1 MKRPSTFDEP
11 DKKVKG
17 YDLNIL
23 KWIVKFALPFKG
35 FMALALLF
43 MVLTALGELYVPY
56 LTKIAVDSYIST
68 PWRAARFGAHDSEF
82 EERIKNTYPEAL
94 IPISNNTYLTDISA
108 IAKADRIQL
117 EKLEIVSKE
126 SFLVINTQ
134 DFEPKDRDKA
144 LGIVEAHK
152 DVFTK
157 TGGLYYAP
165 LSSVKTLGHEEKK
178 ILRFRDLSDVKKTAG
193 IMVLVMLG
201 VFVSSSLFTYL
212 LQYSGQKIM
221 HNIRTNTFSHLLSL
235 PQPFYDKTP
244 VGTLTTRVTN
254 DVNAI
259 NEMYTSVIVQFVKDI
274 LVIVGVLAVMFVM
287 NRELTLLIIG
297 LTVLIG
303 FFGAIFRIRLR
314 RAYRKVRRSIAKL
327 NAFVQ
332 ESVQG
337 ILLIKLYMREKQ
349 NYERFEKVSRENF
362 NANMEQ
368 VFAFATFRPIIEFIS
383 VFAIALI
390 LWHGGLSVLRLELT
404 LGALIAYLSYIR
416 MLFAPILELA
426 ERYNISQSAM
436 AASEN
441 LYHLHMMEPEE
452 RRAAGST
459 ARFSG
464 SLEFKNVWF
473 AYNGE
478 DWVLKDVSFTLKP
491 GETLALVGL
500 TGSGKTTIVNLIL
513 KFYKPQK
520 GQILFDGIPIT
531 QYDPE
536 FLRSNI
542 STVFQDSFLFGGNS
556 RDTNSDGLRDII
568 GTENAAVLGSGN
580 GENFSSGEKQLVS
593 LGQAFGKEMKFLI
606 LDEATS
612 HIDAQIEKRI
622 QDALKRDAH
631 KRATLIIAH
640 RLLNAANSDKII
652 VVHKG
657 EIYEEGSHAQLLEKK
672 GIYYNLTRLQTKMH
686 DYSSFAD

>member
-221 HNIRTNTFSHLLSL
+221 HNIRTNTFSHL
-235 PQPFYDKTP
+235 PCHRMRAIAKT
-244 VGTLTTRVTN
+244 L
-254 DVNAI
+254 
-259 NEMYTSVIVQFVKDI
+259 
-274 LVIVGVLAVMFVM
+274 M
-287 NRELTLLIIG
+287 NSIIG
-297 LTVLIG
+297 L
-303 FFGAIFRIRLR
+303 
-314 RAYRKVRRSIAKL
+314 KVA
-327 NAFVQ
+327 
-332 ESVQG
+332 
-337 ILLIKLYMREKQ
+337 
-349 NYERFEKVSRENF
+349 
-362 NANMEQ
+362 NANTCSM
-368 VFAFATFRPIIEFIS
+368 
-383 VFAIALI
+383 
-390 LWHGGLSVLRLELT
+390 
-404 LGALIAYLSYIR
+404 
-416 MLFAPILELA
+416 
-426 ERYNISQSAM
+426 
-436 AASEN
+436 
-441 LYHLHMMEPEE
+441 
-452 RRAAGST
+452 
-459 ARFSG
+459 
-464 SLEFKNVWF
+464 
-473 AYNGE
+473 
-478 DWVLKDVSFTLKP
+478 
-491 GETLALVGL
+491 LALKFSRL
-500 TGSGKTTIVNLIL
+500 TFSNL
-513 KFYKPQK
+513 
-520 GQILFDGIPIT
+520 
-531 QYDPE
+531 
-536 FLRSNI
+536 S
-542 STVFQDSFLFGGNS
+542 
-556 RDTNSDGLRDII
+556 
-568 GTENAAVLGSGN
+568 
-580 GENFSSGEKQLVS
+580 
-593 LGQAFGKEMKFLI
+593 
-606 LDEATS
+606 
-612 HIDAQIEKRI
+612 
-622 QDALKRDAH
+622 
-631 KRATLIIAH
+631 
-640 RLLNAANSDKII
+640 
-652 VVHKG
+652 
-657 EIYEEGSHAQLLEKK
+657 
-672 GIYYNLTRLQTKMH
+672 
-686 DYSSFAD
+686 